1 MTLPKLVD
9 AYARAGSPPP
19 RTLWRFFSWCL
30 KGSFLLIF
38 LGCMVSTL
46 AGAMEVISVL
56 LLGLVIDAAIE
67 SGREMV
73 FEENGFLL
81 AAGVAFFLAA
91 RPIAF
96 GASSAI
102 SSMLVAPNI
111 SAQVL
116 SRLHRHTLEQ
126 AVSFFDDDFAG
137 RISQKQLQSSRAISD
152 TVVEFVNVIS
162 FAVASLVASVALLA
176 AIDAG
181 VAVVLAFWLVLYFG
195 VIRWFLPR
203 IRDRSRSRAGA
214 RSMLSGQIVDT
225 VTNIWTVKIFA
236 HSRHEDRAALDA
248 LEGFRLRALDFGKV
262 ATGFRFSLMTLSGLL
277 PVVLV
282 GGALMLWSQGSATAG
297 DIAATG
303 GVAIRIAQMSGWVS
317 FVLMA
322 IYSNIGEAEDGMR
335 TLAMPHRMV
344 DSPDARDLPRVR
356 GRIEFENVSFEY
368 EERKGAL
375 SKVDLVV
382 KPGEHVGLVGASG
395 AGKSTLAALLMR
407 LYDPDE
413 GCIRIDGIDLRT
425 VTQDSLRRQIS
436 MVTQD
441 TAMFNRSAIE
451 NIAYGRPGATSEE
464 VVEAS
469 KKAEAH
475 EFILQLR
482 DQFGRTGYEAFL
494 GERGVKLSGGQRQRI
509 ALARAV
515 LKDAPILVLDEA
527 TSALDST
534 VEASIQNALRA
545 VMERKTVIAI
555 AHRLS
560 TILWMDRI
568 VVLDE
573 GRVAEQG
580 AHDELLARGGLFSRH
595 WDKQLGGFI
604 GLDHAAE

>member
-81 AAGVAFFLAA
+81 AAGVTFFLVA

-162 FAVASLVASVALLA
+162 FALASLVASVALLA

-181 VAVVLAFWLVLYFG
+181 IAVVLAFWLVLYFG

-225 VTNIWTVKIFA
+225 VTNIRTVKIFA
-236 HSRHEDRAALDA
+236 HSSHEDRAALDA
-248 LEGFRLRALDFGKV
+248 LEGFRLRALDFGRV

-282 GGALMLWSQGSATAG
+282 GGALMLWSQGAATAG

-344 DSPDARDLPRVR
+344 DSPRARDLPRVR
-356 GRIEFENVSFEY
+356 GHIEFENVSFEY

-375 SKVDLVV
+375 SNVDLVV

-413 GCIRIDGIDLRT
+413 GCITIDGVDLRT

-451 NIAYGRPGATSEE
+451 NIAYGRPDATAEE

-580 AHDELLARGGLFSRH
+580 THDELLARGGLFSRH

>member
-1 MTLPKLVD
+1 MNLPKLVD

-38 LGCMVSTL
+38 LGCLVSTL

-73 FEENGFLL
+73 FAENGALL
-81 AAGVAFFLAA
+81 AAGIVFFLAA
-91 RPIAF
+91 RPMAF

-162 FAVASLVASVALLA
+162 FAVASLIASVALLA
-176 AIDAG
+176 AIDTG

-225 VTNIWTVKIFA
+225 VTNIRTVKIFA
-236 HSRHEDRAALDA
+236 HSSHEDRAALDA

-282 GGALMLWSQGSATAG
+282 GGALMLWSQGAATAG

-335 TLAMPHRMV
+335 TLAVPHKMI
-344 DSPDARDLPRVR
+344 DSPEARDLPRVR
-356 GRIEFENVSFEY
+356 GHIEFANVSFEY

-375 SKVDLVV
+375 SEVDLVV

-413 GCIRIDGIDLRT
+413 GCIRIDGFDLRT

-451 NIAYGRPGATSEE
+451 NIAYGRPDATSEE

-515 LKDAPILVLDEA
+515 LKNAPILVLDEA

-545 VMERKTVIAI
+545 VMEEKTVIAI

-568 VVLDE
+568 LVLDE

-580 AHDELLARGGLFSRH
+580 THDELLARGGLFSRH